1 MPRGVPF
8 VMTRAKGI
16 EGFSYAP
23 EYFVYTTQ
31 IGPNLVECY
40 ASVLLHPHLMIG
52 PPERSHIFSGIG
64 SSPKAVIQVSAYN
77 ALTSPRRRYSELNCS
92 YTFAYFSYQVTRS
105 VNEVLY
111 PHPLYEDDTRSC
123 RMSELTRSLDVMY

>member
-1 MPRGVPF
+1 MA
-8 VMTRAKGI
+8 RAELT
-16 EGFSYAP
+16 EGFLAILQELMWRANFSYAP
-23 EYFVYTTQ
+23 KYFVYTTK

-92 YTFAYFSYQVTRS
+92 YTFAYFSYQVTQS

-111 PHPLYEDDTRSC
+111 PHPEHEDDT
-123 RMSELTRSLDVMY
+123 